1 MATKKL
7 LGLAAILEVA
17 TGLALLI
24 YPPLIVRLL
33 FGADVSGAAIAL
45 SRVAGIALL
54 SLGSACWPGSETTST
69 KNGALRGMFIYNL
82 LVTVYFFYLGVADEL
97 VGILLWWVVAV
108 HAVLSLLL
116 ALAWRHDRQ
125 HPRG

>member
-7 LGLAAILEVA
+7 LGLAAVLEVA

-33 FGADVSGAAIAL
+33 FGADVSGAGMAL

-54 SLGSACWPGSETTST
+54 SLGSACFPGSETTST
-69 KNGALRGMFIYNL
+69 KSGALRGMFIYNL
-82 LVTVYFFYLGVADEL
+82 LVTIYFAYLGVADEL
-97 VGILLWWVVAV
+97 VGKLLWPAVVV
-108 HAVLSLLL
+108 HAMVTILFAREWYNGRKS
-116 ALAWRHDRQ
+116 AR
-125 HPRG
+125 